1 MSKYLFTS
9 ESVAP
14 GHPDK
19 TCDILSDSLLDFCLS
34 KESDARCAFECFAT
48 TDTVVVGGEIRLKN
62 HEISNDDVEQIVRA
76 TLKEIGHKNE
86 GFAHDKVKIY
96 NHIHT
101 QSPEIASGVDENE
114 EKEEGAGD
122 QGIMFGFACDE
133 TPQLMPAPIFYSHRI
148 LQNLSG
154 IEGLGPDAK
163 SQVTFEYENGFPILV
178 ESVVVSTQHGK
189 DISLDEVRQKVTH
202 VLEKTLPNMPSKHK
216 TFINPAGTF
225 IIGGP
230 VADTGLTGR
239 KIIVDTYGGSA
250 PHGGGA
256 FSGKDPTKVDRS
268 AAYIARYLAKNIV
281 HAKLATH
288 CTIQLSYAI
297 GVAQPVSIYIKTNE
311 SAKVKSADIIEFISQ
326 KIDLTPKGIRNRLKM
341 NNPIYKPTA
350 SFGHF
355 GREPVPES
363 NLFLWEEANLYTDLK
378 QWFNL

>member
-1 MSKYLFTS
+1 
-9 ESVAP
+9 
-14 GHPDK
+14 
-19 TCDILSDSLLDFCLS
+19 
-34 KESDARCAFECFAT
+34 
-48 TDTVVVGGEIRLKN
+48 
-62 HEISNDDVEQIVRA
+62 
-76 TLKEIGHKNE
+76 
-86 GFAHDKVKIY
+86 
-96 NHIHT
+96 
-101 QSPEIASGVDENE
+101 
-114 EKEEGAGD
+114 
-122 QGIMFGFACDE
+122 MFGFACEE

-148 LQNLSG
+148 LQNLAG

-163 SQVTFEYENGFPILV
+163 SQVTFEYENGMPTVV

-189 DISLDEVRQKVTH
+189 DVSLDEVRQKVTH
-202 VLEKTLPNMPSKHK
+202 VLERTLPNMPSKHK

-230 VADTGLTGR
+230 VSDTGLTGR

-297 GVAQPVSIYIKTNE
+297 GIAQPVSIYIKANY
-311 SAKVKSADIIEFISQ
+311 SSKVKSSDIIEFITQ
-326 KIDLTPKGIRNRLKM
+326 KIDLTPKGIRSRLKM

-355 GREPVPES
+355 GREPLPEN
-363 NLFLWEEANLYTDLK
+363 NLFLWEETNLYTELK
-378 QWFNL
+378 QWFNI